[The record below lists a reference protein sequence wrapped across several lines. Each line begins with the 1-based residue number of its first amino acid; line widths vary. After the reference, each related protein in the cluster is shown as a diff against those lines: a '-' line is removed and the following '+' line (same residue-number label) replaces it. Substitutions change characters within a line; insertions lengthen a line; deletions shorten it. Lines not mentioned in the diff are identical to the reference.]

1 MSREEAISMMAFQTG
16 ILTGIHSKG
25 DDIEPACEE
34 AVDLVLKAYFDT
46 HEALYVDASDC
57 EPSFE
62 GNHVW
67 TFDSDCLECG
77 QETRPVVQVWPKE
90 DNDGH

>member
-1 MSREEAISMMAFQTG
+1 MIDFEATVKLIQKDRSGT
-16 ILTGIHSKG
+16 HSCH
-25 DDIEPACEE
+25 PACSKCVGYAHRYVE
-34 AVDLVLKAYFDT
+34 AALGD
-46 HEALYVDASDC
+46 EPLYVDASDC

-90 DNDGH
+90 GSDEPH